1 MALVVHPVLWELL
14 RPPYSAP
21 QGVCFRQLQ
30 LRFKSRVYL
39 AVSAILRRSGPCSA
53 TVCYGETMVIQSP

>member
-14 RPPYSAP
+14 GQPNSPAQELR
-21 QGVCFRQLQ
+21 FRHLQ

-39 AVSAILRRSGPCSA
+39 AVSAIPGRSGPCSV